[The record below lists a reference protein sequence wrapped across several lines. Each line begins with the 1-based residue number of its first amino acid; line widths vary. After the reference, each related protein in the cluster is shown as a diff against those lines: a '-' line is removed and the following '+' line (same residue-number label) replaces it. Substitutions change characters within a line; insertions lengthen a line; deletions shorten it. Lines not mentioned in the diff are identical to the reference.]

1 MIRHAGVFLPASAP
15 VLALAV
21 AMIELPF
28 GALLVAFVGLPALS
42 FAGLIAAGDAAIAVP
57 AIAVR
62 AQEKHGVA
70 VLPETNSMKE
80 NRFAV
85 NRRHACLQARLDNGT
100 RFVAGWN
107 QLCLVYLTKVA
118 ELGTLPLLT
127 TGFPRF
133 TPLMTQYFVRPA

>member
-1 MIRHAGVFLPASAP
+1 MPASAP

-62 AQEKHGVA
+62 ADEEYGVA
-70 VLPETNSMKE
+70 LRAKTNAIKE
-80 NRFAV
+80 DCFAM
-85 NRRHACLQARLDNGT
+85 NRRHA
-100 RFVAGWN
+100 
-107 QLCLVYLTKVA
+107 
-118 ELGTLPLLT
+118 
-127 TGFPRF
+127 
-133 TPLMTQYFVRPA
+133 